1 MNQNIRFDN
10 KPSNH
15 AGFTFVELIITIL
28 VLGIM
33 ASLAIYNGSR
43 ITSPH
48 KRSLALQQVID
59 DINYARTLA
68 ISTNELIT
76 IEFSDSDD
84 DYRIFKGQSNIPVQD
99 FPNGVSGVVDFLNLN
114 LGPTDLSNV
123 NFDGTNRLRLLPDG
137 VPEFGGTLTINNVT
151 LTVNALTG
159 KCSIN

>member
-1 MNQNIRFDN
+1 MNQNIRFYN
-10 KPSNH
+10 KPSNN

-48 KRSLALQQVID
+48 KKSLALQQVID

-76 IEFSDSDD
+76 IEFSDSMTITEFSKD
-84 DYRIFKGQSNIPVQD
+84 RATFQFKIFQTELVELWT
-99 FPNGVSGVVDFLNLN
+99 F
-114 LGPTDLSNV
+114 
-123 NFDGTNRLRLLPDG
+123 
-137 VPEFGGTLTINNVT
+137 
-151 LTVNALTG
+151 
-159 KCSIN
+159 